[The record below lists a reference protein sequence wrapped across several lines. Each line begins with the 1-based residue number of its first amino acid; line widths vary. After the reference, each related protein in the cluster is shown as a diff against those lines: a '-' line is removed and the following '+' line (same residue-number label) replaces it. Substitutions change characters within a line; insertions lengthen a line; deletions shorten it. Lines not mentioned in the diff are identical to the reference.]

1 MAADLSVRR
10 RLIYRVRSVGTNVQL
25 LAQQALGAVQAVA
38 LIAQHEAEAVLAV
51 LSICLGLPR
60 AQAPT
65 ARLRVS
71 TGLEALTSRP
81 RARGEMETLWLSV
94 TRFGST
100 LVAGTIV
107 VWRSLARGDSKASL
121 AEALRAITVSATA
134 AMVR

>member
-51 LSICLGLPR
+51 LSICLGLPT

-81 RARGEMETLWLSV
+81 RARGEMEHFGFPLPGSGQRSWQGRLW
-94 TRFGST
+94 FGDPWP
-100 LVAGTIV
+100 AGTARRH
-107 VWRSLARGDSKASL
+107 WRR
-121 AEALRAITVSATA
+121 R
-134 AMVR
+134 